1 MNDLKEKGNDAFK
14 QNQFRKAVNYYTQA
28 IDSVFESDKALEQQ
42 SEEELMSLQKLI
54 KSNDVLQKCFNN
66 RCQCYLKLG
75 DYKEAV
81 DDATKC
87 MLIYSLIYN
96 SLTFNLV

>member
-14 QNQFRKAVNYYTQA
+14 QNHFRKAINYYTQA
-28 IDSVFESDKALEQQ
+28 IDSVFESDKALDQQ
-42 SEEELMSLQKLI
+42 TEEELVSLQKLI

-66 RCQCYLKLG
+66 RSQCHLKLG
-75 DYKEAV
+75 DYQEAI

-87 MLIYSLIYN
+87 AFIFKFGLY
-96 SLTFNLV
+96 